1 MKTKN
6 IFRNC
11 GIALVSALALS
22 SCSDVLDEQPRSGY
36 DPTYFTTEEGVKGG
50 LTSLYAHLRNLYGQ
64 AYYYTSCEAGTDEY
78 TYGHSAD
85 GNQKDIDM
93 QAFVNGE
100 AKQSGNLTSST
111 VRSDAL
117 WGQAFTEIN
126 TASSVIENAQAV
138 GIEPSLVAEAYFFR
152 GFYYFN
158 LAQTFGGVP
167 LDLGSGELKPNASS
181 QCTSRRN
188 TVDEV
193 YEKSVFPDLEKAV
206 NELPAKQRVIGSVT
220 KTTARLYLAKAYLT
234 YAWWLEN
241 PNNIDTYP
249 ATSNRDK
256 SKAQSYFQKA
266 YDIAMTA
273 INEPGDYKLQDTYMD
288 VNFWQ
293 NDRNAEWLLWADHTV
308 NSDQFNGGGLGWGNG
323 GAPEN
328 FAGWFTQW
336 NYCGDMRGDFADGS
350 NGNPVLREACQ
361 ALGRPW
367 TRMAPIPDALKKF
380 TDVEYDSR
388 WDGTFTYKY
397 RVNMAKGG
405 NNNLYVVGAN
415 DVPLANTEVFL
426 QFLPYDAEGVKYD
439 QKNGN
444 INAGELP
451 GHQEFV
457 INISDVSRQTY
468 PGVWKHIG
476 HRTDRNETTELGNPN
491 GSSPR
496 PFVIAK
502 FSELYFVAA
511 EAAVK
516 GANVGGKMVNCNG
529 QQVSATAHNLLA
541 AIRARAGKWKTQ
553 FNDYA
558 YLSSNTGYADL
569 KVAFDYSQHM
579 IDTTPAEITI
589 DYILDERL
597 REYFGE
603 GYRWFDLVRT
613 QTWEKLAGVYHI
625 GDACSRQA
633 NEVKRDIKK
642 HYYLRPIP
650 QGQLDALQME
660 EAEKK
665 AFQNPGY

>member
-6 IFRNC
+6 IFRIC
-11 GIALVSALALS
+11 GLAVLSAVALS
-22 SCSDVLDEQPRSGY
+22 SCSDVLDEQPRNGY
-36 DPTYFTTEEGVKGG
+36 DPTYFTTEDGVKGG

-64 AYYYTSCEAGTDEY
+64 AYYFTSCEAGTDEY

-93 QAFVNGE
+93 QITVDGKE
-100 AKQSGNLTSST
+100 QKSGNLTTTT

-117 WGQAFTEIN
+117 WGTAFTEIN
-126 TASSVIENAQAV
+126 TASSVIENASAV
-138 GIEPSLVAEAYFFR
+138 GIAPELVAEAYFFR

-158 LAQTFGGVP
+158 LVQTFGGVP
-167 LDLGSGELKPNASS
+167 LDMGSGELKPNASS
-181 QCTSRRN
+181 SRTSKRN

-193 YEKSVFPDLEKAV
+193 YEKAIFPDLEKAV
-206 NELPAKQRVIGSVT
+206 NELPAKSRAIGTVT
-220 KTTARLYLAKAYLT
+220 QTTARLFLAKAYLT

-249 ATSNRDK
+249 ATSKRDKGQAQAYFDKALKVAEAAIADNDK
-256 SKAQSYFQKA
+256 SKTYA
-266 YDIAMTA
+266 
-273 INEPGDYKLQDTYMD
+273 LQPTFYD

-293 NDRNAEWLLWADHTV
+293 NDRNNEWLLWADHTV
-308 NSDQFNGGGLGWGNG
+308 NNDQYNGGGLGWGNG

-336 NYCGDMRGDFADGS
+336 NYCGDMRGDFSDGT

-380 TDVEYDSR
+380 TNVDKDSR

-405 NNNLYVVGAN
+405 NKSDYVKGAN
-415 DVPLANTEVFL
+415 GSQIKNGETFL

-439 QKNGN
+439 AKNGN
-444 INAGELP
+444 INAGELE
-451 GHQEFV
+451 GHPEFV
-457 INISDVSRQTY
+457 INISDVSRQSY

-476 HRTDRNETTELGNPN
+476 HRTDRDEVGALGNPN

-502 FSELYFVAA
+502 YSELYFVAA

-516 GANVGGKMVNCNG
+516 LGKDEDAFKYISAI
-529 QQVSATAHNLLA
+529 VS
-541 AIRARAGKWKTQ
+541 RAGKWKTK
-553 FNDYA
+553 FNDYT
-558 YLSSNTGYADL
+558 YLVSNTGYNDL
-569 KVAFDYSQHM
+569 KVVENYGDELVAKIQR
-579 IDTTPAEITI
+579 PITI

-597 REYFGE
+597 REYWGE

-625 GDACSRQA
+625 SDANGRQA
-633 NEVKRDIKK
+633 KEVKRDIKK

-650 QGQLDALQME
+650 QGQIDALQMDD
-660 EAEKK
+660 AEK
-665 AFQNPGY
+665 AAYQNPGY

>member
-6 IFRNC
+6 IIRIC
-11 GIALVSALALS
+11 GIAALSAMTFS

-36 DPTYFTTEEGVKGG
+36 DPSYFTTVDGVKGG
-50 LTSLYAHLRNLYGQ
+50 LTSLYAHLRNVYGQ
-64 AYYYTSCEAGTDEY
+64 AYYFTSCEAGTDEY
-78 TYGHSAD
+78 TWGHSAD

-93 QAFVNGE
+93 SGV
-100 AKQSGNLTSST
+100 GNLSSTT

-126 TASSVIENAQAV
+126 TASSVIYNASAV
-138 GIEPSLVAEAYFFR
+138 GIAPDLVAEAYFFR

-158 LAQTFGGVP
+158 LVQTFGGVP
-167 LDLGSGELKPNASS
+167 LDLGSGELKPNASTKR
-181 QCTSRRN
+181 TSKRN

-193 YEKSVFPDLEKAV
+193 YEKAVFPDLEKAV
-206 NELPAKQRVIGSVT
+206 ESLPNKSRAIGTVT

-249 ATSNRDK
+249 ATTKRDK
-256 SKAQSYFQKA
+256 SQAEAYFQKA
-266 YDIAMTA
+266 YKIAKEA
-273 INEPGDYKLQDTYMD
+273 IDDNEESKVYGLQPTYYD

-293 NDRNAEWLLWADHTV
+293 NDRNNEWLLWADHTV
-308 NSDQFNGGGLGWGNG
+308 NSDQYNGGGLGWGNG

-336 NYCGDMRGDFADGS
+336 NYCGDMKGYTELNEKGEPIYF
-350 NGNPVLREACQ
+350 NPVLREACQ

-380 TDVEYDSR
+380 TDVDKDSR
-388 WDGTFTYKY
+388 WDGTFTYQY

-405 NNNLYVVGAN
+405 NKNDFVYGAGGSKLKN
-415 DVPLANTEVFL
+415 GDIYL
-426 QFLPYDAEGVKYD
+426 QFLPYDAEGVVYN
-439 QKNGN
+439 QNN
-444 INAGELP
+444 ATINAGVLA
-451 GHQEFV
+451 GHPEFV

-476 HRTDRNETTELGNPN
+476 HRTDRNEATELGNPN

-516 GANVGGKMVNCNG
+516 LGKNDDARSNI
-529 QQVSATAHNLLA
+529 LK
-541 AIRARAGKWKTQ
+541 IRERAGKWKTN
-553 FNDYA
+553 FNDYT
-558 YLSSNTGYADL
+558 YLVSNTGYNDL
-569 KVAFDYSQHM
+569 KVVKDYSEEM
-579 IDTTPAEITI
+579 KAATPQQITI

-597 REYFGE
+597 REYWGE

-613 QTWEKLAGVYHI
+613 QTWEKMAGVYHI
-625 GDACSRQA
+625 SDGCGREAK
-633 NEVKRDIKK
+633 EVKRDIKK

-650 QGQLDALQME
+650 QGQLDALQMD

-665 AFQNPGY
+665 AYQNPGY

>member
-1 MKTKN
+1 MKNFIKYS
-6 IFRNC
+6 FM
-11 GIALVSALALS
+11 GLVAAGALVTT

-36 DPTYFTTEEGVKGG
+36 DPTYFTTEDGVKGG

-64 AYYYTSCEAGTDEY
+64 AYYFTSCEAGTDEY
-78 TYGHSAD
+78 TWGHSAD

-93 QAFVNGE
+93 SGV
-100 AKQSGNLTSST
+100 GNLSST
-111 VRSDAL
+111 SVRSDAL
-117 WGQAFTEIN
+117 WGTAFTEIN
-126 TASSVIENAQAV
+126 TASSVIENASKV
-138 GIEPSLVAEAYFFR
+138 GIAPSLVAEAKFFR

-158 LAQTFGGVP
+158 LVQTFGGVP
-167 LDLGSGELKPNASS
+167 LDLGSGELMPNASS
-181 QCTSRRN
+181 QRTSKRN

-193 YEKSVFPDLEKAV
+193 YTKAIFKDLEEAV
-206 NELPAKQRVIGSVT
+206 DELPDAPRVIGAVT

-241 PNNIDTYP
+241 PNGIDTYP

-256 SKAQSYFQKA
+256 GQAKTYFQKA
-266 YDIAMTA
+266 FQVAKTA
-273 INEPGDYKLQDTYMD
+273 IDDNKSSKRYALQETYYD

-293 NDRNAEWLLWADHTV
+293 NDRNNEWLLWADHTV

-380 TDVEYDSR
+380 TNVDVDSR

-405 NNNLYVVGAN
+405 NANTYVKGAN
-415 DVPLANTEVFL
+415 GAEIKNDEVFL
-426 QFLPYDAEGVKYD
+426 QFLPYDAEGVVYT
-439 QKNGN
+439 QANGN
-444 INAGELP
+444 INAGVLA
-451 GHQEFV
+451 GHPEFV

-476 HRTDRNETTELGNPN
+476 HRTDRKEATELGNPN

-502 FSELYFVAA
+502 FSELFFVAA

-516 GANVGGKMVNCNG
+516 LGDNA
-529 QQVSATAHNLLA
+529 SAYDYILQ
-541 AIRARAGKWKTQ
+541 IRERAGKWKAE
-553 FNDYA
+553 FNDYT
-558 YLSSNTGYADL
+558 YLVSNTGYADL
-569 KVAFDYSQHM
+569 KVVKDLSAEMKAS
-579 IDTTPAEITI
+579 TPTEITI

-597 REYFGE
+597 REYWGE

-613 QTWEKLAGVYHI
+613 QTWEKFAGVYHI
-625 GDACSRQA
+625 GDACSREA
-633 NEVKRDIKK
+633 KEVKRDIKK

-650 QGQLDALQME
+650 QGQLDALQMTAE
-660 EAEKK
+660 EKA